1 MPGALQLGQL
11 APMLAEAT
19 QLQRE
24 RQWNEAAHKYTA
36 ALEQTAHLLPPGDL
50 AELYNRRGLCC
61 EKDGDL
67 EQALDDYSEGIE
79 RGGAERHSLMYHR
92 GRLYCQL
99 ERWSEA
105 EADLRVASS
114 LQPAPT
120 TIPQNGFESAM
131 VCTDAECVEERSWRT
146 CASSTAPWR
155 RASLCSPGGP

>member
-1 MPGALQLGQL
+1 
-11 APMLAEAT
+11 MLADAMT
-19 QLQRE
+19 LQRE
-24 RQWNEAAHKYTA
+24 QQWNEAAHKYTEI
-36 ALEQTAHLLPPGDL
+36 LEQTAHLLPPGDL

-114 LQPAPT
+114 LQPAHEAT
-120 TIPQNGFESAM
+120 AERLAEAVRALGGLSHQVRGALAQRQHARLVDARSA
-131 VCTDAECVEERSWRT
+131 A
-146 CASSTAPWR
+146 
-155 RASLCSPGGP
+155 